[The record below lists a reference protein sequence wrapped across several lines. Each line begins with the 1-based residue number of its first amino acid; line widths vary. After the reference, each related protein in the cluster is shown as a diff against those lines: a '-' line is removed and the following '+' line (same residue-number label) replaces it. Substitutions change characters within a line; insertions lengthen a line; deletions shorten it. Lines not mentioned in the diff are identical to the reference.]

1 MAMNQVSVV
10 GRWLLV
16 VGYTSIMLGF
26 FDSGLGGLTVLREV
40 AKELPQYSYIYLGD
54 NARTPYGSH
63 SHEVIYRFTKQGVL
77 ELFKRGARVVILACN
92 TASSVALRRIQQEFL
107 PQRYPDRRVLGII
120 IPTAEEI
127 VLRTTS
133 KEVGI
138 FGTEAT
144 IHSFAYAK
152 EITKL
157 NDSIKVH
164 QQACPMLVPIIEA
177 GEIEWE
183 GLSLAVKKYTNELF
197 SQSKKI
203 DSVVLGCTHYALI
216 EDIFTRHIPDDVAV
230 ISQGTLVARKLADYL
245 TRHPEIEITLDRSR
259 ERTFLSTEDSF
270 RVRNLFSLF
279 WGESVE
285 MKKIVFT

>member
-26 FDSGLGGLTVLREV
+26 FDSGFGGLTVLREV

-285 MKKIVFT
+285 MKKIALT